1 MYSEANGENNS
12 LRRKEEA
19 GLAMSPVAR
28 GGATAT
34 HTKRGG
40 WSEKKIDLF
49 DGFWW
54 TTSKTLCFFFFSS
67 YRTVNV
73 VPFYLAVFP
82 YFVVVIIHEK
92 S

>member
-1 MYSEANGENNS
+1 M
-12 LRRKEEA
+12 EE
-19 GLAMSPVAR
+19 GGR
-28 GGATAT
+28 GGARPKAGRRRTN
-34 HTKRGG
+34 G

-49 DGFWW
+49 
-54 TTSKTLCFFFFSS
+54 CFDLMVLVDNKQDSLFLFFSS

>member
-1 MYSEANGENNS
+1 MNGENNS
-12 LRRKEEA
+12 LWRMAEEA
-19 GLAMSPVAR
+19 GLASPFSVAR

-34 HTKRGG
+34 YERGG
-40 WSEKKIDLF
+40 GVRRKSTSFGGFGGQQARLF
-49 DGFWW
+49 V
-54 TTSKTLCFFFFSS
+54 SFFSS

>member
-1 MYSEANGENNS
+1 MAKTIPYGAENDG
-12 LRRKEEA
+12 RRR
-19 GLAMSPVAR
+19 GLQVPSVAR
-28 GGATAT
+28 GGATAY
-34 HTKRGG
+34 KRGG
-40 WSEKKIDLF
+40 RVRRKSTSFGFGGQQARLF
-49 DGFWW
+49 V
-54 TTSKTLCFFFFSS
+54 SFFFSS

>member
-1 MYSEANGENNS
+1 MT
-12 LRRKEEA
+12 EEA
-19 GLAMSPVAR
+19 GLASPFSVAR

-34 HTKRGG
+34 YKRGG
-40 WSEKKIDLF
+40 GVRRKSTFCGGFGGQQKQDSLF
-49 DGFWW
+49 
-54 TTSKTLCFFFFSS
+54 LFFSS